1 MINELLHIFNTRL
14 RLRLAAVLAVLLL
27 LSACSETPLPDGH
40 DDELVE
46 LKLRVAPGFDVST
59 RANSVDVQ
67 NGEFDDGTEIGV
79 FILDDDRNEFASAA
93 DESFSSHTYLKYE
106 NLKYTYKAS
115 DGSLT
120 LVSGEGVNTMLSER
134 GMTAPMLVKNSRI
147 VVIAYAPYV
156 DDMTYDKLMLTPEPT
171 IRDDQTNEADIKASD
186 FILGTPADRTNSF
199 VFDGKPVSISM
210 RHQLA
215 RMVLKFTPADLLKIV
230 NAGKSE
236 AERITPMTASSMTVT
251 ALNAPT
257 STASAINL
265 DEYKENYE
273 FPSGGFTLGEVTMA
287 QYGEVVM
294 SADNENELVATAIV
308 LPYTYAIDKQPQFEI
323 EYTVGGTTKYITL
336 KLRDLSQSIT
346 LGRGQSRTFKLKNPD
361 SFTPGSNDENSVLD
375 NLFVDDADGNKVD
388 NNDEVW

>member
-1 MINELLHIFNTRL
+1 MINELLHILNARL
-14 RLRLAAVLAVLLL
+14 RLRLVAVLAVSLL

-40 DDELVE
+40 DELVE

-67 NGEFDDGTEIGV
+67 NGEFDDDTEIGV

-120 LVSGEGVNTMLSER
+120 LASGEGVNTMLSER

>member
-1 MINELLHIFNTRL
+1 MMMRDDLLHILNTKYRL
-14 RLRLAAVLAVLLL
+14 LLTVVTAMLL
-27 LSACSETPLPDGH
+27 LSACSEGEAPGPD
-40 DDELVE
+40 DVQDEMVE
-46 LKLRVAPGFDVST
+46 LRLCVASPFSVST
-59 RANSVDVQ
+59 RAASEDVQ
-67 NGEFDDGTEIGV
+67 NGSFVAGTEIGV
-79 FILDDDRNEFASAA
+79 FILDDDKNLFLSSDDAT
-93 DESFSSHTYLKYE
+93 FSSHSYLKYS
-106 NLKYTYKAS
+106 NLKYTYNEGGNLTFAGDLS
-115 DGSLT
+115 DINAGWT
-120 LVSGEGVNTMLSER
+120 N
-134 GMTAPMLVKNSRI
+134 PMLVKNSRI
-147 VVIAYAPYV
+147 VVIAYAPYKS
-156 DDMTYDKLMLTPEPT
+156 DMTYEKLMLHPEL
-171 IRDDQTNEADIKASD
+171 IVADSQTDADGIKASD
-186 FILGTPADRTNSF
+186 FILGSPTDFKNSF
-199 VFDGKPVSISM
+199 VYDGKAAVRITM
-210 RHQLA
+210 RHQLS
-215 RMVLKFTPADLLKIV
+215 RVVLKFTPAALLEIINSKLDE
-230 NAGKSE
+230 NSKLS
-236 AERITPMTASSMTVT
+236 RLTASSMKVV
-251 ALNAPT
+251 AQNAPT